1 MGFNAS
7 DTFSAF
13 EESVYTASITGG
25 ILTLDFNS
33 GRYARVSLTENVTG
47 VTILNPPAP
56 DILADMTVE
65 LTQDSTGSRTITGG
79 YETASGAG
87 LDISSAATSKS
98 LVVFL
103 TTDAGIT
110 YLGMSAGKAYS

>member
-1 MGFNAS
+1 MGFNAT

-13 EESVYTASITGG
+13 DESVYTAIITSGV
-25 ILTLDFNS
+25 LTLDFNR
-33 GRYARVSLTENVTG
+33 GRYAKVSMTENITG
-47 VTILNPPAP
+47 VNMLNPPTTGVW
-56 DILADMTVE
+56 ADMTIE
-65 LTQDSTGSRTITGG
+65 LKQDTTGGRTITGG

-87 LDISSAATSKS
+87 LDISLTANSKS